1 MVSSA
6 ISNRRR
12 WIAFSVVVTGMIM
25 NVLDQTI
32 VNVALPTIQR
42 SLHFSQAE
50 LAWVVDAYL
59 ITFGGFLMLAGRL
72 ADLLGRKKT
81 FMGGIIVFTI
91 ASALCGFATNQ
102 AMLIGA
108 RFLQGAG
115 AAFSASVVLAII
127 VSEFHEPHERTRAT
141 NVYVLVTVAGSSLGL
156 LIGGVLTQLLSWH
169 WIFFINVPIGIATI
183 IFGAILLDESD
194 GLGIRAGF
202 DLGGAL
208 LSTGGMMLLIY
219 TMVTATTYGW
229 TSAHTLV
236 FGGASIVVLAS
247 FFVLEANLKSPM
259 MPTRVLK
266 SKGLGPTS
274 LARGLLAVGMFGTSY
289 LGVQF
294 LQHIFGF
301 SALKAGFAFLPQA
314 LTIFVMTLGPSA
326 WISRRL
332 SPKLTAVVG
341 FGIVCVGLVLF
352 VLTTPETAYFPQVF
366 LALLIT
372 GLGGAMTFTPLLTIA
387 MSNLPHEDAGIGTGM
402 INTSQQMSI
411 AVAVAALS
419 VISASR
425 TKALAA
431 QGSNPL
437 NALAGGY
444 RLGFIVGAVAVALG
458 IVVCLV
464 LVRNPDHL
472 EDADLAPVMES
483 MDI

>member
-1 MVSSA
+1 MASSS
-6 ISNRRR
+6 SNRRR

-72 ADLLGRKKT
+72 ADLVGRKKT
-81 FMGGIIVFTI
+81 FMGGIVVFTV

-127 VSEFHEPHERTRAT
+127 VSEFHELDERTKAT

-183 IFGAILLDESD
+183 IFGAILLEENE
-194 GLGIRAGF
+194 GLGIKEGF

-208 LSTGGMMLLIY
+208 LSTAGMMLLVY
-219 TMVTATTYGW
+219 AMVTATTYGW

-236 FGGASIVVLAS
+236 FGGASIVVLLS
-247 FFVLEANLKSPM
+247 FFVLEARLKNPM

-266 SKGLGPTS
+266 AKGLGPTS

-289 LGVQF
+289 LGVLF
-294 LQHIFGF
+294 LQHILGF
-301 SALKAGFAFLPQA
+301 TALQTGFAYLPQTLMVFA
-314 LTIFVMTLGPSA
+314 MMLGPSA
-326 WISRRL
+326 WISRRFG
-332 SPKLTAVVG
+332 PQLTAVMG
-341 FGIVCVGLVLF
+341 FSIVCVGLVLF
-352 VLTTPETAYFPQVF
+352 ALATPNTAYFPQLF
-366 LALLIT
+366 FALLVT

-387 MSNLPHEDAGIGTGM
+387 MSNLPHEDAGIGSGM

-411 AVAVAALS
+411 ALAIAALS
-419 VISASR
+419 VISASK
-425 TKALAA
+425 TKSLVA
-431 QGSNPL
+431 QGSNPMH
-437 NALAGGY
+437 ALAGGY

-458 IVVCLV
+458 VVVCLV